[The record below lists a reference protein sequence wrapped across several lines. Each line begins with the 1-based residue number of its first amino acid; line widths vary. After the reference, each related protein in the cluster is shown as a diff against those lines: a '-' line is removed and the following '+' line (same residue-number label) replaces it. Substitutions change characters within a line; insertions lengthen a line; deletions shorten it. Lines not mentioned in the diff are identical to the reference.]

1 MLNLVSPG
9 SWHKVYALLYGA
21 QLSGALRRRSGE
33 PADTAPLKSQASGP
47 AGGNMQLLETDFS
60 RTLRELVELHLF
72 HQNSI
77 PAFLSAVT
85 LDLFSRQTIA

>member
-1 MLNLVSPG
+1 MATAHRLTFP
-9 SWHKVYALLYGA
+9 LLFRGHRFSQSVRTFA
-21 QLSGALRRRSGE
+21 AE
-33 PADTAPLKSQASGP
+33 QASGP

-60 RTLRELVELHLF
+60 HTLRELVALHLF

-85 LDLFSRQTIA
+85 LDLFSRQTMA